1 MTRVL
6 VTGASGSIGSTLCS
20 GLPDLGYELRALDLL
35 PPERPAP
42 GVDVVVGDLHGPAVL
57 DHALDG
63 VDAVVHLA
71 ALSSEAPLPDIVE
84 SHVMGTF
91 AVLEACR
98 RQGVRRVVNASSNHA
113 VGYAP
118 SVERAPADLRPRPD
132 TFYGVGK
139 AAGEALCSLYA
150 DRYSLEIAS
159 LRIGSFLDRPTTR
172 RHLSTWL
179 SPGDCI
185 RLVDACLTAPLLRH
199 TIVWGVSANTRGWW
213 DLEAGRRI
221 GYLPQDDAENHA
233 AEILSQPVSD
243 EDRLAAAYVGGG
255 FVGSRYDDG
264 AAARR

>member
-6 VTGASGSIGSTLCS
+6 VTGASGTIGSTLCS
-20 GLPDLGYELRALDLL
+20 GLPAFGYELRGLDLL

-42 GVDVVVGDLHGPAVL
+42 GVDVVAGDLHDPAVL
-57 DHALDG
+57 DPSLDG

-71 ALSSEAPLPDIVE
+71 ALSSEASLPDLVA

-98 RQGVRRVVNASSNHA
+98 RRGVRRVVNASSNHA

-118 SVERAPADLRPRPD
+118 RVDHAPAELPPRPD

-139 AAGEALCSLYA
+139 AAAEALCSLYA
-150 DRYSLEIAS
+150 DRYSLEVAS

-179 SPGDCI
+179 SPGDCA
-185 RLVDACLTAPLLRH
+185 RLVHACLTAPLLVH

-213 DLEAGRRI
+213 DLEPGRRI
-221 GYLPQDDAENHA
+221 GYLPQDDSEHYAR
-233 AEILSQPVSD
+233 EILAQPASD

-264 AAARR
+264 ATARA

>member
-6 VTGASGSIGSTLCS
+6 VTGASGSIGATLCS
-20 GLPDLGYELRALDLL
+20 GLPAVGYELRTLDLL

-42 GVDVVVGDLHGPAVL
+42 GVDVVVGDLHDAAVL
-57 DHALDG
+57 DRALDG

-71 ALSSEAPLPDIVE
+71 ALSSEAPLPDIVA

-98 RQGVRRVVNASSNHA
+98 RHGVRRVVNASSNHA

-118 SVERAPADLRPRPD
+118 RVDRAAANLQPRPD

-139 AAGEALCSLYA
+139 AAAEALCSLYA
-150 DRYSLEIAS
+150 DRYSLEVAS

-179 SPGDCI
+179 SPGDCL
-185 RLVDACLTAPLLRH
+185 RLVDACLTAPLLTH

-213 DLEAGRRI
+213 DLEPGRRI

-233 AEILSQPVSD
+233 AVILSQPVSD

-264 AAARR
+264 AAARQ